1 MAEVLV
7 TGGSGLIGWRVVE
20 QLLEQGHGVVVFDL
34 VPDGENLAPFRDDV
48 EVVAGDVTDLTALL
62 RTAKRQGTERIVHLA
77 ASIAFASAAGPARAV
92 ADNVISSAN
101 VFETA
106 LALDVAGVSWAST
119 IAVNETRPDYR
130 GEEVPE
136 DYRGSPTQ
144 AYGISKL
151 ACEVIA
157 GSYRDSTGLAAIGLR
172 PPTAYGIGR
181 LTGGVGLFNKA
192 VFEVAHGRPGRIP
205 SWDPLPAQPIYNRD
219 MAALFIAAAFA
230 GPQPQAV
237 FNTPVLRSYT
247 AAEICEV
254 LQGLRPGAEVEPEPY
269 PAVIPAPPIG
279 DGSRAR
285 EVLGFEP
292 HFTLEQ
298 GLAEMLDHFEGQPG

>member
-1 MAEVLV
+1 MAKVLV

-20 QLLEQGHGVVVFDL
+20 QLLDAGHGVVVFDL
-34 VPDGENLAPFRDDV
+34 APDGENLTPFRGDV
-48 EVVAGDVTDLTALL
+48 EIVAGDVTDMTALL
-62 RTAKRQGTERIVHLA
+62 RTAKAQGTERIIHLA

-92 ADNVISSAN
+92 ADNVLSTAN
-101 VFETA
+101 VFEVA
-106 LALDVAGVSWAST
+106 LALDVEGVSWAST
-119 IAVNETRPDYR
+119 IAVNEARPDYH

-157 GSYRDSTGLAAIGLR
+157 RSYRESTGLNAAGIR

-181 LTGGVGLFNKA
+181 LTGGVGLFNSA
-192 VFEVAHGRPGRIP
+192 VHAVAHGRPGRFP
-205 SWDPLPAQPIYNRD
+205 SWDPIPAQPIYNRD

-230 GPQPQAV
+230 EPQPYEV

-247 AAEICEV
+247 AAEMCDV
-254 LQGLRPGAEVEPEPY
+254 LRSLRPGADIEPEPY
-269 PAVIPAPPIG
+269 PAMIPAPPIG

-292 HFTLEQ
+292 RFTLEE
-298 GLAEMLDHFEGQPG
+298 GLGEMLESFEA